1 VPGGDGAVT
10 RMERSGVKSLFALP
24 PADGNLT
31 DRQTLVLQLLRDN
44 PDGLRSS
51 DLGAFIHQ
59 ATNAPCPCSHDAR
72 CKYAMAEGE
81 RVGKQLRKRDLAI
94 KRKTGRWQLT
104 RPPAQGYDPT
114 SSTIPF

>member
-1 VPGGDGAVT
+1 VNT
-10 RMERSGVKSLFALP
+10 LFRPP

-31 DRQTLVLQLLRDN
+31 DRQTLVLGLLRDN

-51 DLGAFIHQ
+51 DLGAFIHV
-59 ATNAPCPCSHDAR
+59 ATGAPCPCSHDVR
-72 CKYAMAEGE
+72 CKYALTEGE

-104 RPPAQGYDPT
+104 RPPAQGYDPGT
-114 SSTIPF
+114 ADIPY

>member
-1 VPGGDGAVT
+1 
-10 RMERSGVKSLFALP
+10 VKSTLFTPP

-51 DLGAFIHQ
+51 DLGAHIHQ
-59 ATNAPCPCSHDAR
+59 ATNAPCACTHDVR
-72 CKYAMAEGE
+72 CKWAMSTGE
-81 RVGKQLRKRDLAI
+81 AVGRALRKRDLAI

-104 RPPAQGYDPT
+104 RPPVTGYDPT
-114 SSTIPF
+114 SSHIPF

>member
-1 VPGGDGAVT
+1 
-10 RMERSGVKSLFALP
+10 VKSTLFTPP

-104 RPPAQGYDPT
+104 RPPVQGYDPT